1 MRIVDC
7 HVHIRAE
14 VDPAAVLE
22 QMDANGVDRCILFSA
37 HERTSLEQ
45 TRANLLHAKAVCDA
59 APDRLS
65 ALAWVNPTIPGAAEL
80 AEEALTDLGFAG
92 IKIIP
97 DHWFPYEERL
107 QPFWQRMHELEASI
121 LFHTGIL
128 YGFED
133 GSRFCRPLYLET
145 MVHYP
150 NIRFAMAHISWPWCE
165 ECLAV
170 MGRMRAATRGGDRA
184 WQSYIDLTPG
194 TPRHIRKQ
202 ALANAIDFC
211 GPDRL
216 LFGTDCSIPGS
227 LARQADHIAR
237 DLALFD
243 ALGLPDDHKQRILAG
258 TADDLFPPAP

>member
-1 MRIVDC
+1 
-7 HVHIRAE
+7 
-14 VDPAAVLE
+14 
-22 QMDANGVDRCILFSA
+22 
-37 HERTSLEQ
+37 
-45 TRANLLHAKAVCDA
+45 
-59 APDRLS
+59 
-65 ALAWVNPTIPGAAEL
+65 
-80 AEEALTDLGFAG
+80 
-92 IKIIP
+92 
-97 DHWFPYEERL
+97 
-107 QPFWQRMHELEASI
+107 
-121 LFHTGIL
+121 
-128 YGFED
+128 
-133 GSRFCRPLYLET
+133 

-150 NIRFAMAHISWPWCE
+150 GIRFAMAHVSWPWCE

-243 ALGLPDDHKQRILAG
+243 DLGLPDDHKHRILAG